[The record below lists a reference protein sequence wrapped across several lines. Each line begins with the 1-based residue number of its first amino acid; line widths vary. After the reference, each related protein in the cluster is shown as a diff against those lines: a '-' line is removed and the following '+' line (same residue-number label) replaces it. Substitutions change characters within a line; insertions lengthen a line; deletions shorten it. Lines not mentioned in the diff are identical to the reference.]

1 MAAGIVKRHSKG
13 CSSQKG
19 RECNCGASYEAWVYS
34 PRDHRK
40 LRRTFSS
47 FAEAR
52 SWRADAKRQIDQGVL
67 RAPSQQTLREAAAA
81 WLAGAEAGEIRNRSG
96 ERYKPSTLRGYRHA
110 LEERVLPVI
119 GGEKLAA
126 ITTSDLQLLVDR
138 WQAEGH
144 PASTLRNTIKPLQAI
159 YRRAK
164 SRGGLPVNPT
174 RDLELPAPRSHR
186 VEIVA
191 PDVAATLLAAL
202 PVEDRPVWATA
213 LYAGLRYGELRA
225 LRWGA
230 VDRAGGM
237 IEVRESW
244 DAKAGAI
251 EPKTRTSRRRVPMP
265 AALRELLL
273 DRRLE
278 DPGATDR
285 ALVLGTGEDDPFHAA
300 TVYRRAD
307 AAWKAAGVSERLR
320 LHQARHTYASF
331 MIAAGVNAK
340 ALAQF
345 MGHSSIKITF
355 DLYGHLMPGSER
367 EAAGMLDAFLERA
380 NSQARVAGA
389 HGAQTTI
396 LDTTEPTR

>member
-1 MAAGIVKRHSKG
+1 MAAGIVKRHTTG
-13 CSSQKG
+13 CG
-19 RECNCGASYEAWVYS
+19 GNHGHRCTCGAGYEAWVYS
-34 PRDHRK
+34 PKDGRK
-40 LRRTFSS
+40 LRRTFSN

-67 RAPSQQTLREAAAA
+67 RAPTQQTLREAAEA
-81 WLAGAEAGEIRNRSG
+81 WLAGAEAGEVRNRSG
-96 ERYKPSTLRGYRHA
+96 QPYKPSTLRGYRHA
-110 LEERVLPVI
+110 LEERVLPLI
-119 GGEKLAA
+119 GGEKLSA

-144 PASTLRNTIKPLQAI
+144 PPSTLRNTIKPLQAI

-174 RDLELPAPRSHR
+174 RDLELPAPRSR
-186 VEIVA
+186 QVEIVSPSGA
-191 PDVAATLLAAL
+191 EKLLAAL
-202 PVEDRPVWATA
+202 PSQDRTVWATA

-225 LRWGA
+225 LRWEA
-230 VDRAGGM
+230 VDVAAGT

-244 DAKAGAI
+244 DAKAGRI

-265 AALRELLL
+265 ATLRELIL

-278 DPGATDR
+278 EAS
-285 ALVLGTGEDDPFHAA
+285 AAASSLVFGRGEEEPFHAA
-300 TVYRRAD
+300 TLYRRAD
-307 AAWKAAGVSERLR
+307 AAWKAAGLVERLR

-340 ALAQF
+340 ALSQF
-345 MGHSSIKITF
+345 MGHSSIKVTF

-380 NSQARVAGA
+380 NTQARLAAVG
-389 HGAQTTI
+389 G
-396 LDTTEPTR
+396 

>member
-1 MAAGIVKRHSKG
+1 MAAGIVKRHSTD
-13 CSSQKG
+13 CARERG
-19 RECNCGASYEAWVYS
+19 RSCNCRAGYEAWVYS
-34 PRDHRK
+34 PRDRRK
-40 LRRTFSS
+40 IRRTFSS
-47 FAEAR
+47 YSEAR
-52 SWRADAKRQIDQGVL
+52 SWRADAKRQIDQGSL
-67 RAPSQQTLREAAAA
+67 RAPSQLTLRQAADG
-81 WLAGAEAGEIRNRSG
+81 WLAGAEAGEVRNRSG
-96 ERYKPSTLRGYRHA
+96 HLYKPSTLRGYRHA
-110 LEERVLPVI
+110 LEERVLPLI
-119 GGEKLAA
+119 GGEKLSA

-174 RDLELPAPRSHR
+174 RDLELPAPRPR
-186 VEIVA
+186 EVEIVA
-191 PDVAATLLAAL
+191 PEIAARLLDAL
-202 PVEDRPVWATA
+202 PAEDRPVWATA

-230 VDRAGGM
+230 VDVAGGT
-237 IEVRESW
+237 IDVRESW
-244 DAKAGAI
+244 DAKAGGI

-265 AALRELLL
+265 AALRELIL

-278 DPGATDR
+278 EASADAG
-285 ALVLGTGEDDPFHAA
+285 ALVFGCGEEQPFHAA
-300 TVYRRAD
+300 SLYRRAD
-307 AAWKAAGVSERLR
+307 RAWRAAGISERLR

-340 ALAQF
+340 ALSQF
-345 MGHSSIKITF
+345 MGHSSIKVTF

-380 NSQARVAGA
+380 SSQARIAALSG
-389 HGAQTTI
+389 T
-396 LDTTEPTR
+396 

>member
-13 CSSQKG
+13 CRSRDARGCSCKL
-19 RECNCGASYEAWVYS
+19 SYEAWVYS
-34 PRDHRK
+34 PRDGRK
-40 LRRTFSS
+40 VRRTFSN

-52 SWRADAKRQIDQGVL
+52 SWRADAKRQIDQGSL
-67 RAPSQQTLREAAAA
+67 RAPSQLMLREAARA
-81 WLAGAEAGEIRNRSG
+81 WLAGAEAGEICNRSG
-96 ERYKPSTLRGYRHA
+96 QPYKPSTLRGYRQA
-110 LEERVLPVI
+110 LEERVLPLI
-119 GGEKLAA
+119 GGEKLSA
-126 ITTSDLQLLVDR
+126 ITTSDLQVLVDR

-174 RDLELPAPRSHR
+174 RDLELPAPRPR
-186 VEIVA
+186 QVEIVA
-191 PDVAATLLAAL
+191 PDVAAKLLMAL
-202 PVEDRPVWATA
+202 PIEDRSVWATA

-230 VDRAGGM
+230 VDVAGGK

-244 DAKAGAI
+244 DAKAGGI

-265 AALRELLL
+265 AALRELIL

-278 DPGATDR
+278 DPAATDR
-285 ALVLGTGEDDPFHAA
+285 ALVFGSGEDRPFHAA
-300 TVYRRAD
+300 TLYRRAD
-307 AAWKAAGVSERLR
+307 AAWKTAGLVERLR

-340 ALAQF
+340 ALSQF
-345 MGHSSIKITF
+345 MGHSSIKVTF

-367 EAAGMLDAFLERA
+367 EAAGLLDAYLERA
-380 NSQARVAGA
+380 GSQARVAA
-389 HGAQTTI
+389 
-396 LDTTEPTR
+396 LDSG